1 VSIQAPSAVLL
12 IRPHHFAPNPAT
24 ATDNAFQSLDP
35 SRSAEQIARDAYAE
49 VTGVARAL
57 TREGI
62 RVHVFEN
69 EQATH
74 PDSVFPNNW
83 FSTHA
88 GGYVAVY
95 PMHSESRRIE
105 RRSDIIEMLK
115 RNYRVQEVADY
126 SGLEYDQIFLEG
138 TGAMVLDHVNRLV
151 FAARSNRANPM
162 ALERFCTRFGYE
174 SLVFEALDSGGQQ
187 IYHTNVMMCVATRFV
202 LIGVDMVSGSAR
214 REEVVAAIEDSGRE
228 LIALRPEQIHEFA
241 GNAIELDTPSGHILV
256 MSRRAH
262 DCLDR
267 DQVEVI
273 ERSCRIVDVEVP
285 TIELAGGSVRCMLAG
300 IHLIPRRSA
309 LAEVDDEA
317 PARRPGHLSTT

>member
-1 VSIQAPSAVLL
+1 MSTQAPSAVLL

-24 ATDNAFQSLDP
+24 AIDNAFQSLDP
-35 SRSAEQIARDAYAE
+35 SRDAAQIASDAWTE
-49 VTGVARAL
+49 VTGVAEAL
-57 TREGI
+57 TREGV

-88 GGYVAVY
+88 GGYVAIY
-95 PMHSESRRIE
+95 PMHSQSRRIE
-105 RRSDIIEMLK
+105 RRSDIVEMLK
-115 RNYRVQEVADY
+115 RNYRVQEVTDY

-187 IYHTNVMMCVATRFV
+187 IYHTNVMMCIATHFV
-202 LIGVDMVSGSAR
+202 IIGVDMVSGRTR

-228 LIALRPEQIHEFA
+228 LIALRSDQIHEFA
-241 GNAIELDTPSGHILV
+241 GNAIELHTPSGHILV
-256 MSRRAH
+256 MSRRARA
-262 DCLDR
+262 CLDSA
-267 DQVEVI
+267 QVEVI
-273 ERSCRIVDVEVP
+273 ERSCRIVDVQVP

-300 IHLIPRRSA
+300 IHLTPRRSA
-309 LAEVDDEA
+309 PTGAGTT
-317 PARRPGHLSTT
+317 PAAGV